1 MSLYEKIGRLIKQNK
16 LYELCNSNSSDDSNI
31 ENIFSDLLFTNKIEF
46 QTILSS
52 ALLNSNKIFTKND
65 FDEIQ
70 KLIKNCTPEGQLILI
85 AIIEIQLTLVGNES
99 NYIKYEGINDNIIE
113 KNIYWVISREIHNKI
128 HEEKKENEFSEYCH
142 CINDQKEKYILG
154 SEFNFKYENIDS
166 SICKLKSTNKN
177 IEFISIKS
185 IFISFYNLTFEYIQ
199 KYIEINEYNKNNNY
213 CEYSIFEYVINDYV
227 YINNKLKFLNN
238 DFKQSLD
245 CFKNAFNI
253 SFSLE
258 DLFKDIFFNAV
269 FHNQILG
276 FQYIHAFVS
285 HDYNIKNSILKI
297 LNIISNQSL
306 PLNKNISKMLNI
318 DDLFNYKIDL
328 TSKII
333 EKNEQM
339 QICVGIHSVGK
350 EYKIKKEDEKNNE
363 SVNEKEIIYV
373 SGNFDNNESGKFN
386 FIPYISNINME
397 KIFLDIEKNDIE
409 SIPIFQEK
417 IFNNN
422 YSVNNSNNSNNNI
435 NNNDSNNNIN
445 NNNNN
450 ININNININN
460 INNINNNKEE
470 NFIKN
475 KNEKK
480 NNNNI
485 ETSNEQKNT
494 KNNCNKEIKE
504 NNEIL
509 NMENKSLDEIYEY
522 ISMGNKVKNKKKNK
536 KRNGK
541 NKGKS
546 KKIFTINNENDYI
559 ETDTNDDEDPIVIK
573 FKNDINEKV
582 IFANTITKIKP
593 SISENWIKTISSY

>member
-16 LYELCNSNSSDDSNI
+16 LYELCNSNSSDDSNL
-31 ENIFSDLLFTNKIEF
+31 EKIFSDLLFTNKIES

-65 FDEIQ
+65 FDEVQ

-85 AIIEIQLTLVGNES
+85 AIIEIQLTLTGNES
-99 NYIKYEGINDNIIE
+99 NYIKYEGIKDNIIE

-154 SEFNFKYENIDS
+154 TEYNFKYENIDS
-166 SICKLKSTNKN
+166 SICKLKCTNKN

-185 IFISFYNLTFEYIQ
+185 IFISFYNLTCEYIQ
-199 KYIEINEYNKNNNY
+199 KYMEINEYNKNNNY

-227 YINNKLKFLNN
+227 YINDKLNFLNN

-269 FHNQILG
+269 FHNQVLG

-285 HDYNIKNSILKI
+285 HNYNIKNSILKI
-297 LNIISNQSL
+297 LNIISNQCL
-306 PLNKNISKMLNI
+306 PLNKNISKLLNI

-339 QICVGIHSVGK
+339 HICVGIRSVEK
-350 EYKIKKEDEKNNE
+350 EYKIKNEDEKNNE

-373 SGNFDNNESGKFN
+373 SGNFDNNENKKFN
-386 FIPYISNINME
+386 FIPNISDINME

-422 YSVNNSNNSNNNI
+422 SYNVNNSNNNI
-435 NNNDSNNNIN
+435 SNNINNNIN
-445 NNNNN
+445 NNNN
-450 ININNININN
+450 IDNNIINN

-470 NFIKN
+470 NYI
-475 KNEKK
+475 
-480 NNNNI
+480 NNNNDKI
-485 ETSNEQKNT
+485 NNNNEASNEKQKNI
-494 KNNCNKEIKE
+494 KNNCNKEIKV
-504 NNEIL
+504 NNEII

-546 KKIFTINNENDYI
+546 KKTITINNENDYI

-593 SISENWIKTISSY
+593 SISENWIKTISSD

>member
-258 DLFKDIFFNAV
+258 DLFKDIFFMLS
-269 FHNQILG
+269 FI
-276 FQYIHAFVS
+276 
-285 HDYNIKNSILKI
+285 IK
-297 LNIISNQSL
+297 
-306 PLNKNISKMLNI
+306 
-318 DDLFNYKIDL
+318 Y
-328 TSKII
+328 
-333 EKNEQM
+333 
-339 QICVGIHSVGK
+339 
-350 EYKIKKEDEKNNE
+350 
-363 SVNEKEIIYV
+363 
-373 SGNFDNNESGKFN
+373 
-386 FIPYISNINME
+386 
-397 KIFLDIEKNDIE
+397 
-409 SIPIFQEK
+409 
-417 IFNNN
+417 
-422 YSVNNSNNSNNNI
+422 
-435 NNNDSNNNIN
+435 
-445 NNNNN
+445 
-450 ININNININN
+450 
-460 INNINNNKEE
+460 
-470 NFIKN
+470 
-475 KNEKK
+475 
-480 NNNNI
+480 
-485 ETSNEQKNT
+485 
-494 KNNCNKEIKE
+494 
-504 NNEIL
+504 
-509 NMENKSLDEIYEY
+509 
-522 ISMGNKVKNKKKNK
+522 
-536 KRNGK
+536 
-541 NKGKS
+541 
-546 KKIFTINNENDYI
+546 
-559 ETDTNDDEDPIVIK
+559 
-573 FKNDINEKV
+573 
-582 IFANTITKIKP
+582 
-593 SISENWIKTISSY
+593 

>member
-16 LYELCNSNSSDDSNI
+16 LYELCNSNSSDDSNL
-31 ENIFSDLLFTNKIEF
+31 EKIFSDLLFTNKIES

-65 FDEIQ
+65 FDEVQ

-85 AIIEIQLTLVGNES
+85 AIIEIQLTLTGNES
-99 NYIKYEGINDNIIE
+99 NYIKYEGIKDNIIE

-154 SEFNFKYENIDS
+154 TEYNFKYENIDS
-166 SICKLKSTNKN
+166 SICKLKCTNKN

-185 IFISFYNLTFEYIQ
+185 IFISFYNLTCEYIQ
-199 KYIEINEYNKNNNY
+199 KYMEINEYNKNNNY

-227 YINNKLKFLNN
+227 YINDKLKFLNN

-269 FHNQILG
+269 FHNQVLG

-285 HDYNIKNSILKI
+285 HNYNIKNSILKI
-297 LNIISNQSL
+297 LNIISNQCL
-306 PLNKNISKMLNI
+306 PLNKNISKLLNI

-339 QICVGIHSVGK
+339 HICVGIRSVEK
-350 EYKIKKEDEKNNE
+350 EYKIKNEDEKNNE

-373 SGNFDNNESGKFN
+373 SGNFDNNENKKFN
-386 FIPYISNINME
+386 FIPNISDINME

-422 YSVNNSNNSNNNI
+422 SYNVNNSNNNI
-435 NNNDSNNNIN
+435 SNNINNNIN
-445 NNNNN
+445 NNNN
-450 ININNININN
+450 IDNNIINN

-470 NFIKN
+470 NYI
-475 KNEKK
+475 
-480 NNNNI
+480 NNNNDKI
-485 ETSNEQKNT
+485 NNNNEASNEKQKNI
-494 KNNCNKEIKE
+494 KNNCNKEIKV
-504 NNEIL
+504 NNEII

-546 KKIFTINNENDYI
+546 KKTITINNENDYI

-593 SISENWIKTISSY
+593 SISENWIKTISSD

>member
-1 MSLYEKIGRLIKQNK
+1 MN
-16 LYELCNSNSSDDSNI
+16 
-31 ENIFSDLLFTNKIEF
+31 
-46 QTILSS
+46 
-52 ALLNSNKIFTKND
+52 
-65 FDEIQ
+65 
-70 KLIKNCTPEGQLILI
+70 
-85 AIIEIQLTLVGNES
+85 
-99 NYIKYEGINDNIIE
+99 
-113 KNIYWVISREIHNKI
+113 YWVISREIHNKI

-154 SEFNFKYENIDS
+154 TEYNFKYENIDS
-166 SICKLKSTNKN
+166 SICKLKCTNKN

-185 IFISFYNLTFEYIQ
+185 IFISFYNLTCEYIQ
-199 KYIEINEYNKNNNY
+199 KYMEINEYNKNNNY

-227 YINNKLKFLNN
+227 YINDKLNFLNN

-269 FHNQILG
+269 FHNQVLG

-285 HDYNIKNSILKI
+285 HNYNIKNSILKI
-297 LNIISNQSL
+297 LNIISNQCL
-306 PLNKNISKMLNI
+306 PLNKNISKLLNI

-339 QICVGIHSVGK
+339 HICVGIRSVEK
-350 EYKIKKEDEKNNE
+350 EYKIKNEDEKNNE

-373 SGNFDNNESGKFN
+373 SGNFDNNENKKFN
-386 FIPYISNINME
+386 FIPNISDINME

-422 YSVNNSNNSNNNI
+422 SYNVNNSNNNI
-435 NNNDSNNNIN
+435 SNNINNNIN
-445 NNNNN
+445 NNNN
-450 ININNININN
+450 IDNNIINN

-470 NFIKN
+470 NYI
-475 KNEKK
+475 
-480 NNNNI
+480 NNNNDKI
-485 ETSNEQKNT
+485 NNNNEASNEKQKNI
-494 KNNCNKEIKE
+494 KNNCNKEIKV
-504 NNEIL
+504 NNEII

-546 KKIFTINNENDYI
+546 KKTITINNENDYI

-593 SISENWIKTISSY
+593 SISENWIKTISSD